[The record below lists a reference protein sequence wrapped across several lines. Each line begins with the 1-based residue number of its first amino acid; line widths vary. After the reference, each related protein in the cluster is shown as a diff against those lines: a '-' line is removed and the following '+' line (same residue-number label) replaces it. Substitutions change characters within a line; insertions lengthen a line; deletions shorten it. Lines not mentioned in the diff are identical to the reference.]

1 MKEILKNNERIFK
14 IYVFLSTFARNL
26 VEVFIPIIL
35 YKNGFAFKDV
45 ILYYLLANLF
55 SILWDYP
62 CVLLSKKYNNKVLAF
77 IGMVS
82 FFALQ
87 YILNFVQ
94 INMCYLVIVSLLYSL
109 YRQAYWMS
117 RRFYNLKIL
126 RGGEI
131 SKKYSVISIIN
142 QLGVV
147 ISAYLGSLVLDYVS
161 VAALTIISVCIFL
174 LSIVILFFLK
184 FDHEKN
190 SDKLHLLS
198 TLKSVPKADLVHF
211 GLYELLTVVKF
222 LFALYIFIY
231 IKDNYQ
237 TIGIINVVTNISIML
252 FAYFYGKFIDKK
264 KNLLKLSI
272 LLVVLTFLFK
282 ANVTNYLIIIISF
295 IEGITTK
302 MYEISLNSCLYNL
315 SKKYEY
321 YNYNLMYEVVLNT
334 FRTALMF
341 ILFIFNFDLRTMIY
355 ISLLIVIL
363 GVFINFKDADI
374 EKYKIDDK

>member
-1 MKEILKNNERIFK
+1 MRKILKNNERIFK
-14 IYVFLSTFARNL
+14 NYVFLSTFARNL

-35 YKNGFAFKDV
+35 YKNGFSLRDV
-45 ILYYLLANLF
+45 ILYYFLANLF

-62 CVLLSKKYNNKVLAF
+62 CALLSKKYNNKVLAF
-77 IGMVS
+77 IGMVA
-82 FFALQ
+82 FFLLQ
-87 YILNFVQ
+87 YILNFIE
-94 INMCYLVIVSLLYSL
+94 INTYYLILIAILYSL

-117 RRFYNLKIL
+117 RRFYNFKIL

-147 ISAYLGSLVLDYVS
+147 ISAYLGSLILDYVS
-161 VAALTIISVCIFL
+161 VTALTIISVFIFL
-174 LSIVILFFLK
+174 LGIINLFFLK

-190 SDKLHLLS
+190 NDKLHLLS
-198 TLKSVPKADLVHF
+198 TLKSIPKADLIHF

-231 IKDNYQ
+231 IKNNYQ

-252 FAYFYGKFIDKK
+252 FAYFYGKYIDKK

-282 ANVTNYLIIIISF
+282 ANITNYLIIIISF

-334 FRTALMF
+334 FRTVLMF
-341 ILFIFNFDLRTMIY
+341 IIFIFNFDLRTMIY
-355 ISLLIVIL
+355 ISLLVIIV
-363 GVFINFKDADI
+363 GVFINFKDVDI
-374 EKYKIDDK
+374 GKYKIVDK